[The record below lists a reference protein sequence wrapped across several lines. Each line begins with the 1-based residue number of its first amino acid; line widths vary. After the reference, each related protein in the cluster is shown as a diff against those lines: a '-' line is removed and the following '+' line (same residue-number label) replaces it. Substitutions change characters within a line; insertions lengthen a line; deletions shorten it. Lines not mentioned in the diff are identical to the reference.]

1 MAPRTTAR
9 LVFFVL
15 TCFNFGFRAAYF
27 GQAHGWL
34 SEANTAEPRNAAINA
49 RFCRDRADVARTPGL
64 FLRKQKAIKQA
75 QAGRRLCRPHSLVQF
90 SVRFWYWKLDP
101 KCRCWS
107 NLKAPGAKHRLDML
121 LRQHSFDL
129 VFDMFLVIKKRP
141 KKRLGS
147 RNLKH

>member
-1 MAPRTTAR
+1 MAPRNTAR

-27 GQAHGWL
+27 GRAHSWL

-64 FLRKQKAIKQA
+64 FLRKQRAIKQA
-75 QAGRRLCRPHSLVQF
+75 QVGRRLCRPHSLVQF
-90 SVRFWYWKLDP
+90 SVRFWSWKLDP

-107 NLKAPGAKHRLDML
+107 NLKAPGAKHGVDML

-129 VFDMFLVIKKRP
+129 VFDVFIDQKATPATKSTKPSLP
-141 KKRLGS
+141 L
-147 RNLKH
+147 